1 MVRILAILMGIVSIA
16 IFFYSKM
23 MALVIYLIPVA
34 YLVVN
39 LYALLQIRGKPD
51 PGLSEKAK
59 NLIERY
65 PHWYIYPNVA
75 KDNGAAARMLAFFG
89 IVFAV
94 LSYAYTFLWG
104 SIAGIIAIPVMI
116 FVSRKVDPIRYLKD
130 ETDKKAHEEIVS
142 FILRGKSPDAAG

>member
-1 MVRILAILMGIVSIA
+1 ML
-16 IFFYSKM
+16 
-23 MALVIYLIPVA
+23 YLIPVV

-39 LYALLQIRGKPD
+39 LYALRQIRGKPD
-51 PGLSEKAK
+51 PNLSESAK

-94 LSYAYTFLWG
+94 LSYVYTFLWG
-104 SIAGIIAIPVMI
+104 SIAGIIAAPAMI

-130 ETDKKAHEEIVS
+130 DADKKAHEEIVS
-142 FILRGKSPDAAG
+142 FILRR